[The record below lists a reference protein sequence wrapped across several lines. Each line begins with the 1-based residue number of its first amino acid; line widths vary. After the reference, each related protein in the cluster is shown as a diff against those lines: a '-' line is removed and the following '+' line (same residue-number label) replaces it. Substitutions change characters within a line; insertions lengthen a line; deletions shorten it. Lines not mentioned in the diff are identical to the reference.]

1 MRILITVLFVLAS
14 LFSSVAMADDAEGE
28 ITSIDEDNNTIS
40 LDDGK
45 VYKLPGE
52 FDHSAINEGM
62 KVSIS
67 FDVVDQDRF
76 ITDIEEAE

>member
-1 MRILITVLFVLAS
+1 MQILIAVLFVFVS
-14 LFSSVAMADDAEGE
+14 LFSTIAMADDVQGK
-28 ITSIDEDNNTIS
+28 ITRIDEDNNTIT
-40 LDDGK
+40 LEDGK

-52 FDHSAINEGM
+52 FDYSAISEGM
-62 KVSIS
+62 KVAVS